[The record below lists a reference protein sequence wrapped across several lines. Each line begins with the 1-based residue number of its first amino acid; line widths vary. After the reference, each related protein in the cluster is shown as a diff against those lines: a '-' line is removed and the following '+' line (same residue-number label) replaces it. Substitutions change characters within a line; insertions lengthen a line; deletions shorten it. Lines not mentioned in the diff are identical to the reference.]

1 MNRKAKNII
10 IKGLLLVLVVAFVT
24 LLIIAKAKRERLFSS
39 NVEIKI
45 NHLNGNYFV
54 DQQTI
59 FNNIKRRFPVNQKID
74 NEYLSNLE
82 KFLEIN
88 PQIKDVQAF
97 IDNSGKLNVSIIQR
111 QPILRVIT
119 KDGLNFYVD
128 VDGNK
133 FPTSRQYTAKVPV
146 ITGLKTEKGGKSG
159 KINSTSL
166 KEVLNISHFV
176 QKDEFLSELI
186 GQYFVDEKNEIVLI
200 PRLGDFSIEIGDDK
214 NLETKFKNLK
224 IFYFEGLKNVGWETY
239 KKINVKFEGQVIC
252 TK

>member
-1 MNRKAKNII
+1 MNRKVKNIVL
-10 IKGLLLVLVVAFVT
+10 KGLLLVVVIGFIA

-119 KDGLNFYVD
+119 NDGLNFYVD
-128 VDGNK
+128 EEGNK
-133 FPTSRQYTAKVPV
+133 FPTSKQYTAKVSV
-146 ITGLKTEKGGKSG
+146 VTGLRTEKGGKSG
-159 KINSTSL
+159 KISNAVL
-166 KEVLNISHFV
+166 REVLNINHFV
-176 QKDEFLSELI
+176 KKDEFLSELI
-186 GQYFVDEKNEIVLI
+186 GQYYVDERNNIILI

-214 NLETKFKNLK
+214 NLESKFKNLK

-239 KKINVKFEGQVIC
+239 KRINVKFEGQVIG